1 MYDLVICSKMTI
13 GIELL
18 INYNHSCD
26 TKSCVI
32 SDAILNGFECNCR
45 KNHNCT
51 KMFVMISISVKEST
65 LFFGNKWM
73 CWQSCCSS
81 AMLFLIKM
89 TLTEAEL
96 ADQEQNIL

>member
-65 LFFGNKWM
+65 LFFLVINGCVGKVAVAVL
-73 CWQSCCSS
+73 CCS
-81 AMLFLIKM
+81 
-89 TLTEAEL
+89 
-96 ADQEQNIL
+96 